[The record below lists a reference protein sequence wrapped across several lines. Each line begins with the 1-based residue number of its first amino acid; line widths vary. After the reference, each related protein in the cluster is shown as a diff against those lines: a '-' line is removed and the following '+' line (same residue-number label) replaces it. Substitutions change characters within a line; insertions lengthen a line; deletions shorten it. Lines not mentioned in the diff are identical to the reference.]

1 MDIVSP
7 LVDRGPALTSITRA
21 LTDNGRL
28 VLHGAAGIGK
38 STMFRELVAAQHRP
52 SLTARALPDSG
63 PFTTAIELLGSVED
77 TVIKELPPQWR
88 QTLVTLLTEGAE
100 PPGDRIK
107 VQLAILEVLQRL
119 SARSGVLVAVDDA
132 HWMDSESREVLRF
145 GLRNL
150 RPARLAMLLTSDQAA
165 LAGTVGGG
173 CLPVPV
179 PPWTVSE
186 LSELLAGQGLPSR
199 FAGRIHQS
207 CGGNPTLAL
216 QLGSVIAM
224 RRPTVEPPRTP
235 GAFRM
240 AATRLDR
247 LTIRA
252 RRTLLLA
259 ALAGKPNSALL
270 RRTGRRHARQD
281 LDAAV
286 RAELITI
293 DAGGDITFSAGVIA
307 DVLRSDADEMTRMSS
322 HLALAEAETDPVAAI
337 WHRAMAEA
345 VPSAEM
351 SADLEQAATEI
362 DRRGEPRRA
371 ARFAMLAAARTPVA
385 DEPARLRRYLAAAG
399 YASVSGDSQLTKE
412 AAAAALDLVTD
423 PADRVRV
430 QLTLIEVAGQ
440 ALDSVDDIFAEIGDH
455 AAGHPALLAEV
466 ELRRAWRAHICDG
479 DIGLAIEHCE
489 KALALATESTARVT
503 RIEALTAIARMKLS
517 RGDSDAEEL
526 LDEAEELYDL
536 DDQLPVNGTAQ
547 FVRGRQALFEDRIDQ
562 AREHLLTVLP
572 MARRQGRVTGLVD
585 VLRSLAEVELR
596 AGRCSLAKE
605 YSHQAMRHAAQS
617 ETSPSPAWYVAS
629 LVESATGSPARSR
642 MYAAQGLRSSRE
654 DRDILYT
661 TRNLF
666 ALGRV
671 HLLGGDAVAAAQT
684 LLKVQSLETTNDLVD
699 PSVLQWHTELVEA
712 LASAGRLAEATGV
725 LADGRASA
733 ARFDRAAVDA
743 QLDRAEGVLRQ
754 SEGDL
759 VKAESLL
766 ERAADKFEKL
776 GLPLERGR
784 SLVSLARL
792 QRRRNDIDAARA
804 ALDAAGEIFTV
815 CGADAWI
822 RLTNDERQL
831 LESHGRNSSPL
842 TNAESRVAEL
852 VADGASNRETAESL
866 FVSVKTIEAILTRV
880 YRKLGVKSRT
890 QLAALWNQRRE
901 AV

>member
-21 LTDNGRL
+21 LADNGRL

-52 SLTARALPDSG
+52 SLTARSLPDSR
-63 PFTTAIELLGSVED
+63 PFTTAIELLASVD
-77 TVIKELPPQWR
+77 GTVIEGLPPQWR
-88 QTLVTLLTEGAE
+88 QTLLTLLTEGTE

-107 VQLAILEVLQRL
+107 VQLAILEVLQRI
-119 SARSGVLVAVDDA
+119 SAQSGVLVAVDDA
-132 HWMDSESREVLRF
+132 HWMDNESREVLRF

-150 RPARLAMLLTSDQAA
+150 RPTRLAMLLTSDQAS

-173 CLPVPV
+173 CLPIPV

-216 QLGSVIAM
+216 QLGSVIAT
-224 RRPTVEPPRTP
+224 RRPAVGPPRIP
-235 GAFRM
+235 GAFQM
-240 AATRLDR
+240 AATQLDR

-281 LDAAV
+281 LEAAV

-293 DAGGDITFSAGVIA
+293 DESGDIAFSAGVIA
-307 DVLRSDADEMTRMSS
+307 DVLRSDADEMTRMTS
-322 HLALAEAETDPVAAI
+322 HLALAEAEADPIAAI

-345 VPSAEM
+345 VPSVEVAAE
-351 SADLEQAATEI
+351 LEEAATEI
-362 DRRGEPRRA
+362 SRRGEPRRA
-371 ARFAMLAAARTPVA
+371 ARFAMLAAARTPPA

-399 YASVSGDSQLTKE
+399 YASVSADSQLTKE

-430 QLTLIEVAGQ
+430 QLTLIEAAGQ
-440 ALDSVDDIFAEIGDH
+440 ALDSVDDILTDVGTH
-455 AAGHPALLAEV
+455 AAGHPALLSEV
-466 ELRRAWRAHICDG
+466 ELWRAWRAHICDA
-479 DIGLAIEHCE
+479 DLSLAIEHSE
-489 KALALATESTARVT
+489 KALALAVEGATRIP
-503 RIEALTAIARMKLS
+503 RIEALTTIARLKLA
-517 RGDSDAEEL
+517 RGDVDAEDL
-526 LDEAEELYDL
+526 LDQAEALYDL
-536 DDQLPVNGTAQ
+536 DDQIPVNGTAQ
-547 FVRGRQALFEDRIDQ
+547 FVRGRQALFEDRIDE
-562 AREHLLTVLP
+562 ARDHLLTVLP
-572 MARRQGRVTGLVD
+572 MARRLGRVTGLVE

-596 AGRCSLAKE
+596 AGRCSLAKD
-605 YSHQAMRHAAQS
+605 YSNQAMRCATQS
-617 ETSPSPAWYVAS
+617 ETSLGSAWYVAS
-629 LVESATGSPARSR
+629 LVESVTGSPARSR

-671 HLLGGDAVAAAQT
+671 HLLSGDAVAAAQT
-684 LLKVQSLETTNDLVD
+684 LLKVQSLETTNELMD

-712 LASAGRLAEATGV
+712 LALAGRLAEATAV
-725 LADGRASA
+725 LADGRAA
-733 ARFDRAAVDA
+733 ATRFDRANVDA
-743 QLDRAEGVLRQ
+743 QLDRAEGILRQ

-759 VKAESLL
+759 TRAATLL
-766 ERAADKFEKL
+766 DRAADKFDKL
-776 GLPLERGR
+776 GLPVERGR
-784 SLVSLARL
+784 TLVSLARL
-792 QRRRNDIDAARA
+792 ERRRTDLNAAIA
-804 ALDAAGEIFTV
+804 TLDAATEVFTA
-815 CGADAWI
+815 CNADAWI
-822 RLTNDERQL
+822 RLTNDERQV
-831 LESHGRNSSPL
+831 LESRGRNSSPL
-842 TNAESRVAEL
+842 TKAESQVAEL
-852 VADGASNRETAESL
+852 VAEGASNRETADSL

-890 QLAALWNQRRE
+890 QLAALWNQQRE